1 MAENHDYQALEWVKG
16 EIEETLKQAQQS
28 LEAFV
33 ENPEDSTRM
42 RFCLT
47 HLHQV
52 YGTLQMVEFYG
63 AALLAEEMENL
74 AQALFQGRVARV
86 EDAQEVLMR
95 AILQLPA
102 YLDRVK
108 EGKRDMPVVILPLL
122 NDLRASRGESL
133 LSETALFKPDMAAGE
148 QAAPSED
155 VSAEVVKQLPQL
167 LKKIRQ
173 LFQFALAGVIRGQ
186 EMPTNLGYLAKAL
199 AKLEQIYS
207 NAPMAQLW
215 WVSGAVVEGLSRSS
229 IELSTSVKMLLG
241 LIDKHL
247 KTSID
252 ENRSRDEECPS
263 ELVKNLLYYVARC
276 DGDSPRINAVKK
288 AFRLEDALPTDDL
301 LDVER
306 KRLAGPD
313 REAVVTVIGALL
325 EELGIIK
332 ENMDLFLR
340 GQGREIDDLR
350 KLVPNLKQVGDTLGV
365 LGIGNPRR
373 VILEQLDVIG
383 RVVDSGILPDDNT
396 FMDVAGALLYVEAT
410 LQGIADDGNR
420 SLSAAGDGDLSGTDQ
435 FVSPEH
441 VSKAR
446 AAVIE
451 ESRAGL
457 ENAKDA
463 IMEYLSSQFNADA
476 LAPVPDI
483 LNSVRGGLV
492 MVPLNHPADLLLSC
506 VNYIQEHLIGADTQP
521 EWRELDTLADAITSI
536 EYYLERLGDQLPG
549 DEDILAIA
557 EEAVASLGY
566 PVERKTEE
574 ELLEQEGAS
583 ELTAEVTLDQVE
595 VNDNVPAIEIPELSD
610 SVTAESEPPQE
621 SIPVLDDEPVG
632 EESTQV
638 SEEIEVAQEPE
649 PVEEEEDDLIDDEL
663 IEIFVEEAGE
673 VLETINEFLPQWRQN
688 HESEEAL
695 AEVRRAYHTLKGS
708 GRMVGAMVVG
718 ELGWSVENML
728 NRIIDNS
735 VPTNDAVIGIVETV
749 TGVIPELVKNFEER
763 TKPTLNVE
771 ALAAVADALAKGETP
786 PPLPE
791 NLHLGEAPLAQ
802 EAEPEDALAEE
813 ALPEENSAP
822 EDLSEGVS
830 EESPEE
836 EFSLE
841 LEIEEEPEATLQF
854 EETIPD
860 EALLDAGEAELELTL
875 EDESSAEAL
884 EEIDEAEEPTAAAM
898 LTGEASD
905 VESLELAEE
914 ANELEIDP
922 VLIDIF
928 KQEALS
934 HLEEVKGFLN
944 AKESVISNPL
954 LRALHTL
961 KGSAHMA
968 GIEPIADIAA
978 PTEKLI
984 KECHLQGI
992 KADNDIHEFLGE
1004 AVSLIEN
1011 GLEQILTAPNA
1022 PILGSDLLLE
1032 HIQTLRQQKLTY
1044 AEELAEGQEGN
1055 KPDPQLVSVFLAEGT
1070 GLILDASE
1078 VLNHWESNPVP
1089 GEELDNLRQEL
1100 RILGRSATAAQLS
1113 DVAALCMGMEEVY
1126 DGIADGLITPNTDFF
1141 QVAHRAHEHLIGMM
1155 DRIAVGQTPAAVD
1168 GIVADL
1174 QALTDQAPEVAEQI
1188 DDAAATGE
1196 AVSDALSEQ
1205 EEALD
1210 SLSEELVFESADDAT
1225 SEDFSSDDV
1234 DELEDEIT
1242 AAEASVES
1250 ASAAIEVDSDYD
1262 PELVEIFLEEANDIV
1277 DSISNLL
1284 QEWIEDPSNL
1294 DKVAELQRDLHTLKG
1309 GARMSEMKEVG
1320 DLAHELENLYEG
1332 LCEHRFQAV
1341 PALFDVLHSCHDTL
1355 ADMVEKIQANE
1366 PLEPAVGLIDIITK
1380 FMKTGVLEG
1389 AAPVA
1394 QPADVTSAESNE
1406 DVAQFETDE
1415 AANEAPMLSEPESQH
1430 EDEDALEALSAGD
1443 GEEID
1448 TEILEVFLDEADDLA
1463 DSLDETIHAW
1473 LGDRENREHMDEL
1486 KRLLHTLKGG
1496 ARLAGLTKLGDISH
1510 DFETDLIHADSDG
1523 VPLDDVFFAKVQ
1535 ATHDA
1540 LFEQINAVRKRGG
1553 ELVGQTTATAEPE
1566 APQPQVAQQEVPE
1579 APAPVVENNVVPIT
1593 PQPTPSEIEQESLES
1608 FIVKDAAIPGDSVDL
1623 SKDSKGST
1631 GESVRVTAELLEEL
1645 VNLAGETSI
1654 IRGRMETELVD
1665 FAFVIDEIGQTVDRV
1680 RELLRRLDLET
1691 EAQILHRHQKDAEES
1706 GQEYEDFDPL
1716 EMDRYSTLNQLS
1728 RSLGES
1734 ASDLIDLTDSLR
1746 DRSRDTETLLLQQ
1759 SRVNT
1764 ELQEGLMRTRM
1775 VPFSRTV
1782 PRLRR
1787 IIRQIGTETGKKA
1800 ELEIIGAEGEMDRT
1814 VMDRMV
1820 APLEH
1825 MLRNAVDHGLETP
1838 EERLA
1843 KGKKDVGRITLH
1855 LAREGGDVVLR
1866 LSDDGK
1872 GINLEGVKKR
1882 AIERGLMKP
1891 DAPLSDKEVMQF
1903 IFRPGFSTAEKV
1915 TQISGRG
1922 VGMDVVHSEIKQL
1935 GGSLKIHSA
1944 PDAGSQFTIRLPF
1957 TVSVNRALM
1966 VRVGEDAYAIPLNN
1980 IEGIVR
1986 VSPYELE
1993 AYYQPDAPAFEYAGS
2008 QYRMKYLGG
2017 FVHGVNIPQLQGH
2030 TKPLPVLLV
2039 RGAEHTMALQVDS
2052 LIGSREIVVKSVG
2065 PQLSAVS
2072 GISGAT
2078 ILGDGSVVII
2088 LDLMAMIRA
2097 EQAQITAGVYEEG
2110 MDGNTQEELD
2120 RTPLV
2125 MVVDDSV
2132 TVRKVTT
2139 RLLER
2144 NGYDVVTAK
2153 DGVDAITQLQEIKPD
2168 CMLLD
2173 IEMPRMDGFEV
2184 ATLVRHDERLQST
2197 PIIMI
2202 TSRTGE
2208 KHKERA
2214 MGIGVNEYMGKPYQ
2228 ETVLLETI
2236 QSLVHQKVT

>member
-74 AQALFQGRVARV
+74 AQALFHGRVARV

-133 LSETALFKPDMAAGE
+133 LSETALFKPDMVAGE
-148 QAAPSED
+148 KAAPSED
-155 VSAEVVKQLPQL
+155 VSDDVVKQLPDL

-173 LFQFALAGVIRGQ
+173 LFQFALVGVIRGQ
-186 EMPTNLGYLAKAL
+186 DMPTNLGYLAKAL

-241 LIDKHL
+241 LIDRQL

-252 ENRSRDEECPS
+252 ENRSRDEECPA

-276 DGDSPRINAVKK
+276 DGDSPRIKEVKK
-288 AFRLEDALPTDDL
+288 AFRLDDALPTDDL

-306 KRLAGPD
+306 RRLAGPD
-313 REAVVTVIGALL
+313 REAIVTVIRALL
-325 EELGIIK
+325 EELAGIK
-332 ENMDLFLR
+332 ETMDIFLR
-340 GQGREIDDLR
+340 GQSRNIDDLR
-350 KLVPNLKQVGDTLGV
+350 ELVPNLKQVSDTLAV

-383 RVVDSGILPDDNT
+383 RVIESGILPDDNT

-410 LQGIADDGNR
+410 LQGIADDG
-420 SLSAAGDGDLSGTDQ
+420 STSSSAGGEGQPEGSEQ

-463 IMEYLSSQFNADA
+463 IMEYLSSQFNKDA
-476 LAPVPDI
+476 LEPVPEI

-506 VNYIQEHLIGADTQP
+506 INYIEERLITADAQP

-549 DEDILAIA
+549 DEDILSIA

-566 PVERKTEE
+566 PVERRNED
-574 ELLEQEGAS
+574 ELSDQAS
-583 ELTAEVTLDQVE
+583 MVTLDQVAVEDDVPE
-595 VNDNVPAIEIPELSD
+595 VEIPELSEAVD
-610 SVTAESEPPQE
+610 ANQMTAAAAETDEDAFATPEPQSSEQPAESQAPDVAEPA
-621 SIPVLDDEPVG
+621 L
-632 EESTQV
+632 
-638 SEEIEVAQEPE
+638 EEIPETGLQDAAAEPE
-649 PVEEEEDDLIDDEL
+649 PEPEEEDDLIDDEL
-663 IEIFVEEAGE
+663 IEIFVEEAAE
-673 VLETINEFLPQWRQN
+673 VLETINEYLPQWRASQDN
-688 HESEEAL
+688 EEAL
-695 AEVRRAYHTLKGS
+695 TEVRRAYHTLKGS

-718 ELGWSVENML
+718 ELAWSVENML
-728 NRIIDNS
+728 NRVIDNS
-735 VPTNDAVIGIVETV
+735 VPTTDAVFNIVETV
-749 TGVIPELVKNFEER
+749 TGVVPELVKNFEER
-763 TKPTLNVE
+763 TKHTLNIE
-771 ALAAVADALAKGETP
+771 ALAAVADALAKGDLP
-786 PPLPE
+786 PELPAD
-791 NLHLGEAPLAQ
+791 LHAAPEVPELQPVAEEPASELPVAEQ
-802 EAEPEDALAEE
+802 EAEPEMAEPIAEE
-813 ALPEENSAP
+813 PSVA
-822 EDLSEGVS
+822 
-830 EESPEE
+830 
-836 EFSLE
+836 
-841 LEIEEEPEATLQF
+841 EPE
-854 EETIPD
+854 
-860 EALLDAGEAELELTL
+860 
-875 EDESSAEAL
+875 L
-884 EEIDEAEEPTAAAM
+884 EEISEAEELTAEDM
-898 LTGEASD
+898 LTPEA
-905 VESLELAEE
+905 VEEE
-914 ANELEIDP
+914 AEPALEMEIDP

-928 KQEALS
+928 KQEALT
-934 HLEEVKGFLN
+934 HLQEVKDFLER
-944 AKESVISNPL
+944 KEKTISNPL

-968 GIEPIADIAA
+968 GIQPIADVAA
-978 PTEKLI
+978 PTEKFI

-992 KADNDIHEFLGE
+992 RADSDIKEFLTE

-1011 GLEQILTAPNA
+1011 GLEQIATAPMA
-1022 PILGSDLLLE
+1022 AIVGADLLQE
-1032 HIQTLRQQKLTY
+1032 HIQQLRQEKLTH
-1044 AEELAEGQEGN
+1044 AEEAEERGEGMAL
-1055 KPDPQLVSVFLAEGT
+1055 DPQLVSMFLAEGT
-1070 GLILDASE
+1070 DLILDASD
-1078 VLNHWESNPVP
+1078 VLNHWEENPVP
-1089 GEELDNLRQEL
+1089 GEELDNLRKEL
-1100 RILGRSATAAQLS
+1100 RILARSATAAQLS

-1126 DGIADGLITPNTDFF
+1126 SAIGEGMLTPHPSFF
-1141 QVAHRAHEHLIGMM
+1141 EIAHRAHSHLIGMM
-1155 DRIAVGQTPAAVD
+1155 DRIAVGQTPQPVD
-1168 GIVADL
+1168 DIVAEL
-1174 QALTDQAPEVAEQI
+1174 QGLMDQAPQVAEQI
-1188 DDAAATGE
+1188 DASGVE
-1196 AVSDALSEQ
+1196 PQV
-1205 EEALD
+1205 EETQLET
-1210 SLSEELVFESADDAT
+1210 EEVYFESADEGE
-1225 SEDFSSDDV
+1225 EDYAADEV
-1234 DELEDEIT
+1234 DELEEDL
-1242 AAEASVES
+1242 AETEAEVEG
-1250 ASAAIEVDSDYD
+1250 ASAALEVDSDYD

-1277 DSISNLL
+1277 DSISNLM
-1284 QEWIEDPSNL
+1284 QDWIEEPHNMA
-1294 DKVAELQRDLHTLKG
+1294 KVAELQRDLHTLKG
-1309 GARMSEMKEVG
+1309 GARMSEMSEVG

-1332 LCEHRFQAV
+1332 LCENRFQAV
-1341 PALFDVLHSCHDTL
+1341 PPLFDVLHRCHDTL
-1355 ADMVEKIQANE
+1355 AEMVEKISANE
-1366 PLEPAVGLIDIITK
+1366 PVSQATELIDTITN

-1389 AAPVA
+1389 AEAPATFPEQPVA
-1394 QPADVTSAESNE
+1394 EPEPIAE
-1406 DVAQFETDE
+1406 AQDE
-1415 AANEAPMLSEPESQH
+1415 A
-1430 EDEDALEALSAGD
+1430 ALEALSAGD
-1443 GEEID
+1443 EGEEVD
-1448 TEILEVFLDEADDLA
+1448 TEILEVFLEEADDLA
-1463 DSLDETIHAW
+1463 NSLDETIHAW
-1473 LGDRENREHMDEL
+1473 LNERDNREHMDEL

-1496 ARLAGLTKLGDISH
+1496 ARLAGLMKLGDISH
-1510 DFETDLIHADSDG
+1510 NFETDLIQAETDNID
-1523 VPLDDVFFAKVQ
+1523 LDDAFFEKVQ

-1553 ELVGQTTATAEPE
+1553 ELVGKGPQEAAPEP
-1566 APQPQVAQQEVPE
+1566 VVPE
-1579 APAPVVENNVVPIT
+1579 QPEPVAADNVVPMT
-1593 PQPTPSEIEQESLES
+1593 PQPEPEEAAS
-1608 FIVKDAAIPGDSVDL
+1608 FVIQGAEIPGESAEQAAEDRAAAS
-1623 SKDSKGST
+1623 S
-1631 GESVRVTAELLEEL
+1631 GESVRVTAELLEVL
-1645 VNLAGETSI
+1645 VNLAGESSI

-1665 FAFVIDEIGQTVDRV
+1665 FTFVIDEIGQTVDRV

-1691 EAQILHRHQKDAEES
+1691 EAQILNRHQKESEE
-1706 GQEYEDFDPL
+1706 GGKEYEDFDPL

-1787 IIRQIGTETGKKA
+1787 IIRQIATETGKRA

-1814 VMDRMV
+1814 VLDRMV

-1825 MLRNAVDHGLETP
+1825 MLRNAVDHGIESP
-1838 EERLA
+1838 EERVE
-1843 KGKKDVGRITLH
+1843 KGKKEIGRITLH

-1872 GINLEGVKKR
+1872 GINLDGVKKR
-1882 AIERGLMKP
+1882 AIERGLMREN
-1891 DAPLSDKEVMQF
+1891 APLSDKEIMQF

-1944 PDAGSQFTIRLPF
+1944 PGAGSQFTIRLPF

-1993 AYYQPDAPAFEYAGS
+1993 AYYQSDAPMFEYAGS

-2017 FVHGVNIPQLQGH
+2017 FVHGVDIPLLQGH

-2097 EQAQITAGVYEEG
+2097 EQAQLSAGVVVDMEEKP
-2110 MDGNTQEELD
+2110 QEDVD
-2120 RTPLV
+2120 RTPLI

-2184 ATLVRHDERLQST
+2184 ATLVRHDERLQET

-2228 ETVLLETI
+2228 ETALLETI
-2236 QSLVHQKVT
+2236 QDLITQKVT